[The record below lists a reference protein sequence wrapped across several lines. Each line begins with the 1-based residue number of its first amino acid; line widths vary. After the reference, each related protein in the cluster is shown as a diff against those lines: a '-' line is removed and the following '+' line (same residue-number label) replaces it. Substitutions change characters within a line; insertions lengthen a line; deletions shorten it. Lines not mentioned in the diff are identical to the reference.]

1 LLWPLSIDNY
11 RKVIIGEN
19 TTKTAGFQGLLPHL
33 LLIVIPNQIQLDIAT
48 SFTPIVHQTLNF
60 IIILDQG

>member
-19 TTKTAGFQGLLPHL
+19 TTKSAGFQGLLSHG
-33 LLIVIPNQIQLDIAT
+33 LLIVVPSQIQLDIAA
-48 SFTPIVHQTLNF
+48 FFAIIYQTLNF
-60 IIILDQG
+60 IIILAHD